1 MGFIGRETTARLHEN
16 SGGKSYKV
24 RQRLPR
30 TYLSFK
36 EGIKVVR
43 EELVTGESDKAAIVR
58 VKLLDVGTLK
68 GAEPLKF
75 LDAGG
80 GQDNSCSACLLR
92 RSTNVQDH
100 FDLQA
105 WPCVAEDFDILKVMK
120 SVLES
125 IATDQPVD
133 DNDLNLLQGKLKKQ
147 FSGKKFLL
155 VLDDPWNDNY
165 NHWRTSAVHLNLV
178 HWAGSKVVITTR
190 SMNVATMMAT
200 TSIYPLEYLSDEDYL
215 CILAEKSLGTIDFSN
230 HQSLMEIGKKLVIKC
245 YGLPLSAK
253 AIGGLLGG
261 KYDLSDWEDVLNS
274 DIWNL
279 YSDDGDGIFPLPALR
294 LCYHYLTPCL
304 KKCFVSCSRLPM
316 DYEFDEEE
324 LVS

>member
-1 MGFIGRETTARLHEN
+1 MSEITETTARLHEN

-36 EGIKVVR
+36 EGFKVAR
-43 EELVTGESDKAAIVR
+43 EELVTGWLR
-58 VKLLDVGTLK
+58 LLDLEGKFWICYACPTDIYTSWFWCNLVGSR
-68 GAEPLKF
+68 
-75 LDAGG
+75 DAGG

-230 HQSLMEIGKKLVIKC
+230 HSTMIRNPVSERSSQHIDIREDNNIEDH
-245 YGLPLSAK
+245 K
-253 AIGGLLGG
+253 A
-261 KYDLSDWEDVLNS
+261 
-274 DIWNL
+274 
-279 YSDDGDGIFPLPALR
+279 
-294 LCYHYLTPCL
+294 
-304 KKCFVSCSRLPM
+304 
-316 DYEFDEEE
+316 YERRNWTRSKSE
-324 LVS
+324 

>member
-1 MGFIGRETTARLHEN
+1 MNATRKTYRPEVYAEPILISRKAGTRSHKIAVVALLPERLKDTRDPRLVREGRAIPT
-16 SGGKSYKV
+16 
-24 RQRLPR
+24 P
-30 TYLSFK
+30 
-36 EGIKVVR
+36 VVR
-43 EELVTGESDKAAIVR
+43 VIV
-58 VKLLDVGTLK
+58 DNTNVGDRIW
-68 GAEPLKF
+68 
-75 LDAGG
+75 DAGG

-230 HQSLMEIGKKLVIKC
+230 HSTMIRNPVSERSSQHIDIREDNNIEDH
-245 YGLPLSAK
+245 K
-253 AIGGLLGG
+253 AHERRNWTRS
-261 KYDLSDWEDVLNS
+261 KSE
-274 DIWNL
+274 
-279 YSDDGDGIFPLPALR
+279 
-294 LCYHYLTPCL
+294 
-304 KKCFVSCSRLPM
+304 
-316 DYEFDEEE
+316 
-324 LVS
+324 